1 MNKVDSLSSNINL
14 IQMISKH
21 FQFYDKTEQYY
32 SYASLNR
39 FYEVFKNHSQLDRI
53 LLTKHSLE
61 MLQKESKEYKK
72 MMIATLAGSLLT
84 LYPFNKGIKFGPGMK
99 SFLAKTLCN
108 AAILTVPSISVHIY
122 MRERMSAVKKKV
134 FNENRPAFRRFELTG
149 DILQVR
155 DDYELVD

>member
-1 MNKVDSLSSNINL
+1 
-14 IQMISKH
+14 
-21 FQFYDKTEQYY
+21 
-32 SYASLNR
+32 
-39 FYEVFKNHSQLDRI
+39 
-53 LLTKHSLE
+53 

-72 MMIATLAGSLLT
+72 MMIAALAGSLLT

-99 SFLAKTLCN
+99 SFFAKTICN
-108 AAILTVPSISVHIY
+108 AAILTLPSISVHIY
-122 MRERMSAVKKKV
+122 MRERMSVVKKKV